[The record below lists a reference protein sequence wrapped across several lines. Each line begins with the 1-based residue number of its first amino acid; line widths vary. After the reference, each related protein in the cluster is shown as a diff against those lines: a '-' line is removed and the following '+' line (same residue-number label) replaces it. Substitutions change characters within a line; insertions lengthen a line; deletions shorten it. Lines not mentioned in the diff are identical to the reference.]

1 MVAAACVLPC
11 RGVRSVTLECESD
24 GYAKIFRW
32 SRGGFFHLLRSRKR
46 PILTHKAPNNRDW
59 YLGVAPVAR
68 L

>member
-32 SRGGFFHLLRSRKR
+32 SRGGCDRNASICCDR
-46 PILTHKAPNNRDW
+46 AND
-59 YLGVAPVAR
+59 
-68 L
+68 